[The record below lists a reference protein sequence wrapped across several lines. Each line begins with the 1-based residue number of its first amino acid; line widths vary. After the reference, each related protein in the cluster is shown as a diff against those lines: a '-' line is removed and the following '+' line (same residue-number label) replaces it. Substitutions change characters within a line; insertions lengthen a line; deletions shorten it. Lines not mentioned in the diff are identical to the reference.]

1 MKSNLLKKHAK
12 SFYWASFFLS
22 SNTLDKCSSL
32 YNFCRTLDDIVDDDN
47 NLEVKKEIFS
57 KFKRDFENKNL
68 TNQIIKDM
76 WSVIDNENISKQ
88 IIIDLFDGVET
99 DLKEKVVI
107 NSKKDLLVYSYR
119 VAGTVGLMMS
129 KILKVKNKE
138 ALKGAIDLGIAMQ
151 FTNIARDVCEDK
163 ARNRQ
168 YIDHDFLAIQ
178 KIISESQIFYE
189 NSFNSISNIPI
200 RSRFSV
206 IVARRIYRK
215 IGDYILKQKNIDNYN
230 KAGKIYVPM
239 VEKIIQTFLSVF
251 DFIKLLFIKNLNYD
265 NQTNHN
271 ILSQEINLN
280 ERI

>member
-22 SNTLDKCSSL
+22 SNTFDKCSSL

-47 NLEVKKEIFS
+47 NLETKKEIFS

-68 TNQIIKDM
+68 NNQIIKDI

-138 ALKGAIDLGIAMQ
+138 SLKGAIDLGIAMQ